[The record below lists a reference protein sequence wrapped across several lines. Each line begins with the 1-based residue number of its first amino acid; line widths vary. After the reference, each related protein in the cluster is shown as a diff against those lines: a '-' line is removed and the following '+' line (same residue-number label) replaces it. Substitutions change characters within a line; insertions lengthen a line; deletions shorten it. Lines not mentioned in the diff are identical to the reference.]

1 MPLRLKGSDYLTQ
14 LCLRDRCLLTTM
26 RVAKVND
33 QSGYIKTAQQRT
45 TIIQLTRYPVNRF
58 NYNDT
63 CYPSDHDMRLQC
75 LTMNMFS
82 QLFGVILFYFP
93 SRRVIKT
100 CLFFRRKLKRKKRK
114 TQIIFNRESW
124 QNEPILFLFVFKH
137 LYNNLRFNFDHI

>member
-1 MPLRLKGSDYLTQ
+1 VCNNAVTVERLRLPHAE

-45 TIIQLTRYPVNRF
+45 TITQLTRYPVNRF

-82 QLFGVILFYFP
+82 QLFGVILFHFP
-93 SRRVIKT
+93 SRRAIKT
-100 CLFFRRKLKRKKRK
+100 CLFSKCKLKRKKEDSDYIQSRVLAK
-114 TQIIFNRESW
+114 
-124 QNEPILFLFVFKH
+124 
-137 LYNNLRFNFDHI
+137 

>member
-1 MPLRLKGSDYLTQ
+1 
-14 LCLRDRCLLTTM
+14 M

-82 QLFGVILFYFP
+82 QLFGVILFHFP

-100 CLFFRRKLKRKKRK
+100 CLFCKLNVSWNERRKI
-114 TQIIFNRESW
+114 QIIFNRESW
-124 QNEPILFLFVFKH
+124 QN
-137 LYNNLRFNFDHI
+137 